1 MIENGQLLC
10 GTADQVREQLA
21 DVARVYGDGALDWLI
36 YETWGQALPD
46 DEENAIHHNQLNT
59 YAEEVMPAFR

>member
-1 MIENGQLLC
+1 
-10 GTADQVREQLA
+10 VREQLA

-46 DEENAIHHNQLNT
+46 DEENAIHQNQLKT